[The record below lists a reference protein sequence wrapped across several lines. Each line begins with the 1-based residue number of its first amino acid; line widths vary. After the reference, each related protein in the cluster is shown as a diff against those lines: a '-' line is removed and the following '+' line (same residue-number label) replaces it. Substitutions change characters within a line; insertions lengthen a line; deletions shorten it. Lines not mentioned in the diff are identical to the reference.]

1 MKKKGPASQFSQ
13 SKSFLLLKEASSARN
28 HYRRRRC
35 MPKRKKKSLGK
46 KGENKGECILVDR
59 ISELPDEILFSIVS
73 LLPLKEAAATSVLSK
88 RWQYVWTSTTTLNF
102 DAKFEVHENLWRFF
116 QMKPELKELETRRY
130 VDWVNTVVEQHRSPA
145 IERFRVCSSI
155 NSRFTSS
162 TDKWIHYAMSKR
174 VQILELVFRFD
185 FVTPYPELYQ
195 FPHKLLGLKNDSTS
209 KLTHMH
215 SDIPILHSCGSN
227 VGFKFLKV
235 LHFQYVDVTGEV
247 LEYFLSNCQVLE
259 RLTVNSAMNLVKL
272 RVVGPSIALKY
283 LDIQWCAVLESI
295 EIHDATNLVSFIYQG
310 GAINLLLSNVP
321 LLVEVSISERLVA
334 SFHIEGHYYFKSI
347 ELPFSQLSSCLSQLE
362 VLMLDIE
369 GAMYNENH
377 VFPVLANLKHLELIV
392 TANNRGALCHLNS
405 FMKASPCLRR
415 LVLKFGFSGFEGIRK
430 KKRVGKCP
438 HPNLKVVE
446 IVGYRADICVVKQV
460 MYLMKNATALEKL
473 VIDPVR
479 RWEYPSELYPNEKD
493 RGVEQVKEE
502 VEARDHAMQQLKGKV
517 SSTIEFVCL

>member
-1 MKKKGPASQFSQ
+1 MKKKGSASQFSQ

-28 HYRRRRC
+28 HYRGSRC

-46 KGENKGECILVDR
+46 KGKNKGEYILVDR

-116 QMKPELKELETRRY
+116 QMKPELKDLETRRY
-130 VDWVNTVVEQHRSPA
+130 IDWVNTVVEQHRGPA

-162 TDKWIHYAMSKR
+162 IDKWIHYAMSRR

-185 FVTPYPELYQ
+185 FVTPYTELYQ
-195 FPHKLLGLKNDSTS
+195 FPHKILGLKNDSTS
-209 KLTHMH
+209 RLKHMH
-215 SDIPILHSCGSN
+215 SDIPSLHSRGYN

-247 LEYFLSNCQVLE
+247 LEYFLSTCQVLE

-272 RVVGPSIALKY
+272 RVVGPLIALKY
-283 LDIQWCAVLESI
+283 LDIQWCGVLESI

-310 GAINLLLSNVP
+310 HAIKLLLSNVP
-321 LLVEVSISERLVA
+321 LLVEVSISEDLVA
-334 SFHIEGHYYFKSI
+334 SFYNEGHFYFKSI
-347 ELPFSQLSSCLSQLE
+347 ELPFSQLSSCLSQLA

-369 GAMYNENH
+369 GAIYDENR

-392 TANNRGALCHLNS
+392 TANNRRALCHLNS

-415 LVLKFGFSGFEGIRK
+415 LVLKLGFSSLKGAGK
-430 KKRVGKCP
+430 KWRVGKCP
-438 HPNLKVVE
+438 HPNLKVAE
-446 IVGYRADICVVKQV
+446 IVGYRAEICVVEHV
-460 MYLMKNATALEKL
+460 MYLIKNAIALEKL

-479 RWEYPSELYPNEKD
+479 RWEYPSELYPSEKD
-493 RGVEQVKEE
+493 RGVKQVKEE

-517 SSTIEFVCL
+517 ASTIEFVCL